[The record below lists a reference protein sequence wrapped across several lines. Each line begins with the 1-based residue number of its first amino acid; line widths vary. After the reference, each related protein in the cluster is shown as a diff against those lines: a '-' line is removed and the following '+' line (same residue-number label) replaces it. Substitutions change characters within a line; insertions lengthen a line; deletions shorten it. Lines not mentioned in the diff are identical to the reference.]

1 MMTTRKNGKNAMAES
16 ESLLFDLFAF
26 GAEAGGGY
34 QTAGDIVTE
43 TIDGIDL
50 NSLWGQYQKVLAY
63 WNGRKSGLTALL
75 TYPVESLIEN
85 VPQVGEAVFEEASEF
100 GEPQAG
106 KIEVEYIQLGY
117 DFKDYDVASRWTW
130 KFLRD
135 ADARQVNAM
144 HNAYLM
150 ADQKLIFRKVMEAI
164 FDNRN
169 RSANIRNQAY
179 NVYPMYNGDGMVPP
193 DYGTNTFTGT
203 HDHYLASGAAQI
215 DSDDLEEALD
225 HIEEHGYS
233 IENGTNLIV
242 LVNKAQAMEIR
253 KFRQG
258 KVNNNA
264 VEANYDFIPS
274 DNQPAIIL
282 PDEGLLGSRP
292 PSVWNGL
299 RVLGSYRDA
308 LIIEEQY
315 IPEGYMITFGSGG
328 AGQLGNLVGLREHAN
343 PAYRGLRLIGGN
355 QQGYPL
361 VDSYYSRGF
370 GTGVRQRGGAVVT
383 QFTASSDYTI
393 PNRYKKGEGFE

>member
-1 MMTTRKNGKNAMAES
+1 MKLRTYGKSALVNE
-16 ESLLFDLFAF
+16 ELLDLFAF
-26 GAEAGGGY
+26 GGDPGGGY
-34 QTAGDIVTE
+34 QTAGDIVTQ

-50 NSLWGQYQKVLAY
+50 NALWGQYQQVLAY
-63 WNGRKSGLTALL
+63 WNQRKSGLVSLL
-75 TYPVESLIEN
+75 TYPVENLIEN
-85 VPQVGEAVFEEASEF
+85 VPQVGEAAFEEASEF

-106 KIEVEYIQLGY
+106 KIGVEYIQLGY

-130 KFLRD
+130 MFLRD

-150 ADQKLIFRKVMEAI
+150 ADQKLVFRKVMEAI

-203 HDHYLASGAAQI
+203 HSHYLASGEAQI

-233 IENGTNLIV
+233 IENGTTLV
-242 LVNKAQAMEIR
+242 CLVNKAQAKEIR
-253 KFRQG
+253 KFRAG
-258 KVNNNA
+258 KVNNNSVTA
-264 VEANYDFIPS
+264 DYDFIPS
-274 DNQPAIIL
+274 MNQPAIIL

-292 PSVWNGL
+292 PNEWQGL

-308 LIIEEQY
+308 LIVEEQF
-315 IPEGYMITFGSGG
+315 IPEGYMVTFGSGG
-328 AGQLGNLVGLREHAN
+328 AGSLGNLVGLREHAN

-361 VDSYYSRGF
+361 VDSYYARGF

-383 QFTASSDYTI
+383 QFTTSGAYTI
-393 PNRYKKGEGFE
+393 PERYKKGSGLE

>member
-1 MMTTRKNGKNAMAES
+1 MMTNMYEKSAIERDF
-16 ESLLFDLFAF
+16 LLEDLFAF
-26 GAEAGGGY
+26 GGDAGGGY
-34 QTAGDIVTE
+34 QTAGDIVTQ

-50 NSLWGQYQKVLAY
+50 NALWGQYQQVLAY
-63 WNGRKSGLTALL
+63 WNARKAGLVSLL
-75 TYPVESLIEN
+75 TYPVENLIEN
-85 VPQVGEAVFEEASEF
+85 VPQVGEAAFEEASEF

-106 KIEVEYIQLGY
+106 KIKVEYIQLGY
-117 DFKDYDVASRWTW
+117 DFRDYDVASRWTW

-150 ADQKLIFRKVMEAI
+150 ADQKLVFRKVMEAI

-179 NVYPMYNGDGMVPP
+179 NVYPMYNGDGMIPP
-193 DYGTNTFTGT
+193 DYGTNTFDGT
-203 HDHYLASGAAQI
+203 HDHYLVSGNAQI
-215 DSDDLEEALD
+215 DSDDLEDALD

-233 IENGTNLIV
+233 IENGTTLIV
-242 LVNKAQAMEIR
+242 LCNKAQAMEIR

-258 KVNNNA
+258 EVNNNG

-274 DNQPAIIL
+274 QNQPAVIL
-282 PDEGLLGSRP
+282 PDEGLLGNRP

-308 LIIEEQY
+308 LIIEEQF
-315 IPEGYMITFGSGG
+315 IPEGYMVTFGSGG
-328 AGQLGNLVGLREHAN
+328 VGNLGNLVGLREHAN
-343 PAYRGLRLIGGN
+343 PAYRGLRLIAGN

-361 VDSYYSRGF
+361 VDSYYSRSF

-383 QFTASSDYTI
+383 QIAAAADYVI
-393 PNRYKKGEGFE
+393 PDRYKKGAGLE

>member
-1 MMTTRKNGKNAMAES
+1 MIEINK
-16 ESLLFDLFAF
+16 DCLFAF
-26 GAEAGGGY
+26 GGDPGGGY
-34 QTAGDIVTE
+34 QTAGDIVTQ

-50 NSLWGQYQKVLAY
+50 NALWGQYQQVLAY
-63 WNGRKSGLTALL
+63 WNARKSHLVSLM
-75 TYPVESLIEN
+75 TYPVESLVEN

-106 KIEVEYIQLGY
+106 KIDVEYIQLGY
-117 DFKDYDVASRWTW
+117 DFRDYDVASRWTW

-150 ADQKLIFRKVMEAI
+150 ADQKLVFRKVMEAI

-193 DYGTNTFTGT
+193 DYGTNTFAGT
-203 HDHYLASGAAQI
+203 HDHYLVSGQAQV
-215 DSDDLEEALD
+215 DSNDIEEALD

-233 IENGTNLIV
+233 VENGTNLIV

-258 KVNNNA
+258 EENNNG
-264 VEANYDFIPS
+264 VKANYDFIPS
-274 DNQPAIIL
+274 QNQPALIL
-282 PDEGLLGSRP
+282 PNEGLLGSRP
-292 PSVWNGL
+292 PNEWNGL

-308 LIIEEQY
+308 LIIEEQFV
-315 IPEGYMITFGSGG
+315 PEGYILTFGSGG
-328 AGQLGNLVGLREHAN
+328 LGNLGNLVGLREHAN
-343 PAYRGLRLIGGN
+343 PAYRGLRLIAGN

-383 QFTASSDYTI
+383 QIKASGTYDI
-393 PNRYKKGEGFE
+393 PTRYKKGGGFE